1 LSRIRALLAGSSSKL
16 ILGVV
21 QKGNDMGAEPY
32 YYFVKYDADIDAAL
46 QELREREF
54 EAGRYNPVI
63 RHLEFPIGP
72 DSPSP
77 GAQHSSIQEA
87 LEASDAEGTRSI
99 LDLDHVSEEP
109 DFCAVAPL
117 PSEELERLFGTDRPT
132 HEMIEQNGELFES
145 MDRGQGVYIIAYKD
159 GRPDEIFFGGYSFD

>member
-1 LSRIRALLAGSSSKL
+1 
-16 ILGVV
+16 
-21 QKGNDMGAEPY
+21 MGAEPY
-32 YYFVKYDADIDAAL
+32 YYFVKYNADVDAAL
-46 QELREREF
+46 QKLRKREF

-87 LEASDAEGTRSI
+87 LEAADADGTRSI

-117 PSEELERLFGTDRPT
+117 PTEELERLFGTDQPT
-132 HEMIEQNGELFES
+132 HEMIEQNDELFEG
-145 MDRGQGVYIIAYKD
+145 MDRGQGIYIVAYKH
-159 GRPDEIFFGGYSFD
+159 GRPDEILFAGYSFD